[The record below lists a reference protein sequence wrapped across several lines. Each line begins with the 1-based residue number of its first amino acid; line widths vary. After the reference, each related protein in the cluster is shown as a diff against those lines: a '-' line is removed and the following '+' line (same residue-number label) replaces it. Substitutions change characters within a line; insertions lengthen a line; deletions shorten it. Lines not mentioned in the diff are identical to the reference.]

1 MQTEAQ
7 RIVNV
12 LICLPTQTPNRPD
25 LALRFRVALLSGARK
40 FLFRQGLWI
49 EDLQIPPEQEC
60 SNGSMIL
67 FAVVLWR
74 AFFSVG
80 RVTPCAPFKAMK
92 LLKIKTARFSQVIE
106 NCGKPLVYTLWQK
119 PSADRHLQAQIK
131 KNRVMT
137 ILKSE
142 SGTDFGIVGF
152 KESREAR
159 YLIFPKSLKR
169 FADKRIIGIDWALVR
184 E

>member
-1 MQTEAQ
+1 
-7 RIVNV
+7 
-12 LICLPTQTPNRPD
+12 
-25 LALRFRVALLSGARK
+25 
-40 FLFRQGLWI
+40 
-49 EDLQIPPEQEC
+49 
-60 SNGSMIL
+60 
-67 FAVVLWR
+67 
-74 AFFSVG
+74 
-80 RVTPCAPFKAMK
+80 MK
-92 LLKIKTARFSQVIE
+92 LLTIKTTRFSRIVE
-106 NCGKPLVYTLWQK
+106 KCGKPQVYTLWQK

-131 KNRVMT
+131 KSRVMT

-169 FADKRIIGIDWALVR
+169 FAEKRIIGIDWTLVR